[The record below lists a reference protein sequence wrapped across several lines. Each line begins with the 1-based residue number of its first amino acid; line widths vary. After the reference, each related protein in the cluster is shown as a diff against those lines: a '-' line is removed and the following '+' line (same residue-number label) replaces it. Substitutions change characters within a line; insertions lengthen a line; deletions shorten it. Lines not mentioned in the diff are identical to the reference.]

1 MKLDVVFCYLNTE
14 KHFKSKIVVK
24 TSIAYLVIAAVYQP
38 QL

>member
-1 MKLDVVFCYLNTE
+1 MKLGDVFNLNTE

-24 TSIAYLVIAAVYQP
+24 TSIAYLVIAAGYQP